1 MLIVQYKPN
10 DSSVAVADGKIKEI
24 AENWVRDITKSDNKI
39 VVISQ
44 LLMVD
49 GIRAALAKLMVDPSL
64 VVIEVYNAE
73 DELMESVNITDRYC
87 LTSWNSF
94 PEVQIEFLK
103 TTIKSGKYEPN
114 KS

>member
-10 DSSVAVADGKIKEI
+10 DSSAAVADGEIKAV
-24 AENWVRDITKSDNKI
+24 AEDFLDCISTFERKV

-44 LLMVD
+44 LLMIDV
-49 GIRAALAKLMVDPSL
+49 IRAVLVEKYIDPSL

-73 DELMESVNITDRYC
+73 DELMESVSITDRYC

-94 PEVQIEFLK
+94 PQVQIDCLR
-103 TTIKSGKYEPN
+103 TTIKSGKYGQN
-114 KS
+114 N